1 MRGLLLVKT
10 CTIVILTCALLLAA
24 CGSGRESASFP
35 APAEMTEPA
44 AGSADAS
51 FFEFTAPRLGAGGQV
66 TGAELK
72 GKDVALW
79 FWAPW

>member
-1 MRGLLLVKT
+1 MSVRAIGVLM
-10 CTIVILTCALLLAA
+10 CALLLASCRA
-24 CGSGRESASFP
+24 DKESVSFP
-35 APAEMTEPA
+35 APDGLGEPA

-51 FFEFTAPRLGAGGQV
+51 FFEFTAPRLGAGSQV

-72 GKDVALW
+72 GRDVALW